1 MNLARLAE
9 DGIQRYGEYVSLV
22 FDGFEWT
29 NVAQQ
34 RAANRFAHALRRL
47 GVGPGDRVL
56 VLLPN
61 CPEVLQ
67 AYGGILK
74 VGAVIVPVVFLL
86 GPAEVRHIL
95 TDSEAKVVVT
105 APEFVAKLDGW
116 PGPVVLVGSGARGPA
131 WTDVIAAESDRF
143 ATLDR
148 GDHDLAVILYTSG
161 TTGRPKGVALSHDN
175 LASSSSEA
183 LLRLF
188 KLAERI
194 AKQIDDEVDKAIDL
208 LDDLGDS

>member
-9 DGIQRYGEYVSLV
+9 DGVQRYGEYVSLV

-67 AYGGILK
+67 AYAGILK
-74 VGAVIVPVVFLL
+74 VGAVIVPVV
-86 GPAEVRHIL
+86 GGRH
-95 TDSEAKVVVT
+95 A
-105 APEFVAKLDGW
+105 
-116 PGPVVLVGSGARGPA
+116 
-131 WTDVIAAESDRF
+131 
-143 ATLDR
+143 
-148 GDHDLAVILYTSG
+148 
-161 TTGRPKGVALSHDN
+161 
-175 LASSSSEA
+175 
-183 LLRLF
+183 
-188 KLAERI
+188 
-194 AKQIDDEVDKAIDL
+194 
-208 LDDLGDS
+208 